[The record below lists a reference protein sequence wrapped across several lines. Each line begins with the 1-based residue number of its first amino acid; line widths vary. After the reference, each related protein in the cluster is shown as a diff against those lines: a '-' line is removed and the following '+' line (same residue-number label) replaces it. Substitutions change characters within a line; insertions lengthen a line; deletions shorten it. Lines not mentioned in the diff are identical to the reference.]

1 MDVYNML
8 VNRAVE
14 TMESDIAT
22 ALNQM
27 YDLDVGHREV
37 VEVIN
42 DATQAAGFTP
52 EIERAIEEVVVT
64 GVSTSSSVGYQVD
77 FNNIDQLARAFGSLD
92 TPNIPIVSPEIKPQ
106 ADVADIP
113 DIAPSAWR
121 PIRDTDL
128 EFQWPSGSFQVQ
140 IVPQGSSGISLRLS
154 TRVSTGTQSR
164 IKDPTRLRTREGL
177 ASRPNFEENTRRKD
191 RKEKNASR
199 VYRAVMSLVTKTYGT
214 YTELKDLYEVLSWN
228 VYIDGQP
235 IAKIKDL
242 ESALKKVL
250 DGKASFHVDYEG
262 LALDYGGMQFVDFII
277 GSIMSQYGKQAKET
291 GWTIPSHAKR
301 QIERMLNLGGGT

>member
-1 MDVYNML
+1 
-8 VNRAVE
+8 
-14 TMESDIAT
+14 
-22 ALNQM
+22 
-27 YDLDVGHREV
+27 
-37 VEVIN
+37 
-42 DATQAAGFTP
+42 
-52 EIERAIEEVVVT
+52 
-64 GVSTSSSVGYQVD
+64 
-77 FNNIDQLARAFGSLD
+77 
-92 TPNIPIVSPEIKPQ
+92 
-106 ADVADIP
+106 
-113 DIAPSAWR
+113 
-121 PIRDTDL
+121 
-128 EFQWPSGSFQVQ
+128 
-140 IVPQGSSGISLRLS
+140 
-154 TRVSTGTQSR
+154 
-164 IKDPTRLRTREGL
+164 
-177 ASRPNFEENTRRKD
+177 
-191 RKEKNASR
+191 
-199 VYRAVMSLVTKTYGT
+199 MSLVTKTYGT